1 MNKRNDLKEKFVF
14 LQSKMISDANLS
26 CAADHPTDKG
36 ANSEKNWI
44 QWFKDYLPKRYKA
57 AKATVIDSRG
67 NTSDQIDIVL
77 YDAQYSYLAF
87 SQNEILYLPAESVYA
102 VFEVKQDLSKAHME
116 YAGKKAESVRN
127 LYRTSAAIPH
137 AGGVYKP
144 KPLHRILA
152 GILTTNTKWAEPFG
166 EPFQKCL
173 MRYAEIQQI
182 DCGCVL
188 QGGAFYFDYV
198 SQNLKKSNQ
207 EESLVYFFLQLL
219 ILLQN
224 IGTVPAIDLA
234 EYMKVLEVSD
244 ECLCTSALK

>member
-137 AGGVYKP
+137 A
-144 KPLHRILA
+144 
-152 GILTTNTKWAEPFG
+152 AECISRSP
-166 EPFQKCL
+166 CT
-173 MRYAEIQQI
+173 
-182 DCGCVL
+182 
-188 QGGAFYFDYV
+188 V
-198 SQNLKKSNQ
+198 SWR
-207 EESLVYFFLQLL
+207 VF
-219 ILLQN
+219 
-224 IGTVPAIDLA
+224 
-234 EYMKVLEVSD
+234 
-244 ECLCTSALK
+244 